1 MQKICALK
9 WANRRS
15 TIRANAAKSA
25 ASSWAALGNTHAIVA
40 NSCVVKAPGHRAATL
55 ANVATNASSQ
65 TAKLCVLKSCG
76 RLSAATARTAFA
88 NAQASLA
95 RSRALK
101 LRRRHCRPRQRR
113 KKHYIGWEASF
124 CRTRRGRKEHRT
136 RLGRPG
142 IWLPLQSYLIS
153 GRVAAISSGCR
164 SPGPLGM
171 KPKGFELRAFWGDGA

>member
-1 MQKICALK
+1 MGRLRKHSRYSGELLRCESAS
-9 WANRRS
+9 APRRH
-15 TIRANAAKSA
+15 TCERCNKRLITDGQAM
-25 ASSWAALGNTHAIVA
+25 VE
-40 NSCVVKAPGHRAATL
+40 
-55 ANVATNASSQ
+55 Q
-65 TAKLCVLKSCG
+65 LCVLKSCG

-113 KKHYIGWEASF
+113 KKHYIGSEASF
-124 CRTRRGRKEHRT
+124 CSARRGRKEHRT

-142 IWLPLQSYLIS
+142 IRLPLQSNLIS